1 MKNIKK
7 KGRNSSIELLR
18 ILSMFAIVIHH
29 YAVHGTLDCNHYNP
43 AIINTLR
50 VNLFFYYLGKVGVC
64 CFVIIGAYF
73 LCEKRFNFRRPVNL
87 IITMMFYSFGIYLV
101 LKYGFHTGIWGADTP
116 ARTWLPFPLPSGYWF
131 VYAYIVMLLAMPCL
145 NIIINNLSQR
155 KLLLLIIG
163 LFILWSILPAGIW
176 MFGTKPDTSVNDF
189 GYTYT
194 TYFFLLYFVGAYLRK
209 YRNRFWNSARMTGL
223 ASSIALLITILLTF
237 LVNGQNSLYY
247 YEDISWTNGPIVL
260 ISAVFI
266 FAFFRNIQLNSKI
279 INYIAGSMF
288 GVYLIHDNSFIRPL
302 IWKRFISS
310 AKLAYSASTYTIKG
324 LEYSLLIFIG
334 CILLDIVIRRLL
346 FSKIINWLTKV
357 ISNELTKL
365 VNKFYR
371 KA

>member
-29 YAVHGTLDCNHYNP
+29 YAVHGTLNSDHYNP
-43 AIINTLR
+43 AILSTLR
-50 VNLFFYYLGKVGVC
+50 VNLFLHYLGKVGVC

-73 LCEKRFNFRRPVNL
+73 LCEKRFNFRRPINL
-87 IITMMFYSFGIYLV
+87 ILTMMFYSFDIYLV
-101 LKYGFHTGIWGADTP
+101 LKYGFHTGIWGTDTF

-145 NIIINNLSQR
+145 NIIINHLTQR
-155 KLLLLIIG
+155 KLLLLIVG
-163 LFILWSILPAGIW
+163 LFILWSIIPAGIW
-176 MFGTKPDTSVNDF
+176 MFGTKPDTSVEDF

-209 YRNRFWNSARMTGL
+209 YRNKFWNSTWMTGL
-223 ASSIALLITILLTF
+223 ASVVSILIAILLTF
-237 LVNGQNSLYY
+237 LVNGQSSLYY
-247 YEDISWTNGPIVL
+247 YEDIAGTNGPIVL

-302 IWKRFISS
+302 IWKKFISS
-310 AKLAYSASTYTIKG
+310 AELAHSVSVYTIRG

-346 FSKIINWLTKV
+346 FSKLIDWLTKV
-357 ISNELTKL
+357 FTNLISKVVDRVLAK
-365 VNKFYR
+365 
-371 KA
+371 

>member
-29 YAVHGTLDCNHYNP
+29 YAVHGTLNSDHYNP

-50 VNLFFYYLGKVGVC
+50 INLFLHYLGKVGVC

-145 NIIINNLSQR
+145 NIIINSLNQR
-155 KLLLLIIG
+155 KLLLLIGG
-163 LFILWSILPAGIW
+163 LFILWSIIPAGIW
-176 MFGTKPDTSVNDF
+176 MFGTKPDTSVEDF

-209 YRNRFWNSARMTGL
+209 YRNAFWDSTSKTG
-223 ASSIALLITILLTF
+223 IAAIVTMIIAALLTF
-237 LVNGQNSLYY
+237 LVNGQQSLYY
-247 YEDISWTNGPIVL
+247 YEDIVGTNGPIVL
-260 ISAVFI
+260 ISAVFV
-266 FAFFRNIQLNSKI
+266 FAFFRDVQMNNRF
-279 INYIAGSMF
+279 INYVAGSMF
-288 GVYLIHDNSFIRPL
+288 GVYLIHEDSFIRPL
-302 IWKRFISS
+302 IWQKFISS
-310 AKLAYSASTYTIKG
+310 AKIAHSASAYTIQG
-324 LEYSLLIFIG
+324 LEYSLLIFVG

-346 FSKIINWLTKV
+346 FSKLIDWLTKV
-357 ISNELTKL
+357 FTNLISKIVDRVLAK
-365 VNKFYR
+365 
-371 KA
+371 

>member
-29 YAVHGTLDCNHYNP
+29 YAVHGTLNSDHYNP

-50 VNLFFYYLGKVGVC
+50 INLFLHYLGKVGVC

-73 LCEKRFNFRRPVNL
+73 LCEKRFNFRRPINL
-87 IITMMFYSFGIYLV
+87 IITMVFYSFGIYLV

-145 NIIINNLSQR
+145 NIIINNLTQR

-163 LFILWSILPAGIW
+163 LFILWSIIPAGIW
-176 MFGTKPDTSVNDF
+176 MFGTKPDTSVEDF

-209 YRNRFWNSARMTGL
+209 YRNFFWDSTSMTGI
-223 ASSIALLITILLTF
+223 IAIVTMTIAVLLTF
-237 LVNGQNSLYY
+237 LVNGQQSLYY
-247 YEDISWTNGPIVL
+247 YEDIVGTNGPIVL
-260 ISAVFI
+260 ISATFV
-266 FAFFRNIQLNSKI
+266 FAFFRNIQLNSRF

-288 GVYLIHDNSFIRPL
+288 GVYLIHEDSFIRPL
-302 IWKRFISS
+302 IWQKFISS
-310 AKLAYSASTYTIKG
+310 DKVASSAPMYLRQAII
-324 LEYSLLIFIG
+324 YSLIVFIV
-334 CILLDIVIRRLL
+334 CMLLDILVRRILIEKPIANI
-346 FSKIINWLTKV
+346 SKR
-357 ISNELTKL
+357 ISLWIDRILMGKS
-365 VNKFYR
+365 
-371 KA
+371 